1 VNDGVVVLYK
11 YGGGG
16 GGGGRL
22 SGFCLFVLLSAE
34 MDNVKMIT

>member
-1 VNDGVVVLYK
+1 MNDGVVVLYK
-11 YGGGG
+11 YGGG